1 MNQQMLVPLDGSV
14 LAEVVMPH
22 AAALAR
28 ASSAELILLQ
38 VIAPSELRET
48 SGWGSVPAHIR
59 AGWVETALA
68 QVQTSL
74 EAVAEPG
81 DKDGDWKTTVKYAGL
96 VLILSAMCLVRHKIK
111 VF

>member
-1 MNQQMLVPLDGSV
+1 M
-14 LAEVVMPH
+14 
-22 AAALAR
+22 
-28 ASSAELILLQ
+28 LLQ

-74 EAVAEPG
+74 EVVAEPLRAVG
-81 DKDGDWKTTVKYAGL
+81 IVALFEFFFLFRGFSSR
-96 VLILSAMCLVRHKIK
+96 VLNGIQICL
-111 VF
+111 